1 MNERI
6 KELRVSLGLNQA
18 EFADRIA
25 VSRSTVGNY
34 ESGSRIPLDT
44 VISSICREFGVS
56 RAWLEFGEGPMY
68 PPEADDDIRIIT
80 RAMEGQSDAKRR
92 LMRFVAEMP
101 DELLDALIAYMEG
114 KQKK

>member
-1 MNERI
+1 MEERI
-6 KELRVSLGLNQA
+6 KELRKSLGLNQT
-18 EFADRIA
+18 EFGEKIG
-25 VSRSTVGNY
+25 VQRSTVTGY
-34 ESGSRIPLDT
+34 ETGIRVPLDA
-44 VISSICREFGVS
+44 VITSICREFGVS

>member
-1 MNERI
+1 MEERI
-6 KELRVSLGLNQA
+6 KELRKSLGLNQT
-18 EFADRIA
+18 EFGERIG
-25 VSRSTVGNY
+25 VKRTTVTGYETGNNV
-34 ESGSRIPLDT
+34 PLD
-44 VISSICREFGVS
+44 VVLSSICREFGVS

-80 RAMEGQSDAKRR
+80 RAMEGQSDVKRR
-92 LMRFVAEMP
+92 LMRFIAEMP